1 MTVAEVI
8 DGGFR
13 GTVHPDDD
21 RRTYLAGVPECPPG
35 FVSTF
40 HDHLVVTREDYE
52 REDWT
57 KWITRVEKKSKKSQ
71 KSGVLSGNRV

>member
-1 MTVAEVI
+1 VTVTEAF

-21 RRTYLAGVPECPPG
+21 RRTYLAGVPECSPG

-40 HDHLVVTREDYE
+40 HDHLVVTREEYE

-57 KWITRVEKKSKKSQ
+57 RWTTRVEKKIKKSQ